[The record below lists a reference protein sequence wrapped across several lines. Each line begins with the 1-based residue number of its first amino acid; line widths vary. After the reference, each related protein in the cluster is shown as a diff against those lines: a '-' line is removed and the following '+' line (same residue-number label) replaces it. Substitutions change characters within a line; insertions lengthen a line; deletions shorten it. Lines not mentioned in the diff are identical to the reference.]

1 MLLSGCLLG
10 CGKHVVNG
18 GSELVRTCA
27 WDDDCIP
34 PAMGFLG
41 DAKESAPII
50 LAKFHV
56 EVFPLDLDLF
66 RFDNVVHAGPECGRA
81 RPIGKAKNS
90 PKFDAHKG
98 WLPASTAATCDGDVA
113 AELDL
118 VANRRSRNQFDA

>member
-1 MLLSGCLLG
+1 MLLSRCLLS

-50 LAKFHV
+50 LAEFHV

-66 RFDNVVHAGPECGRA
+66 RFDNVVHSGAECGRA
-81 RPIGKAKNS
+81 RAVGKAKNRRNLAPAKAGCPS
-90 PKFDAHKG
+90 PPQLLA
-98 WLPASTAATCDGDVA
+98 TAMLRPSWT
-113 AELDL
+113 
-118 VANRRSRNQFDA
+118 